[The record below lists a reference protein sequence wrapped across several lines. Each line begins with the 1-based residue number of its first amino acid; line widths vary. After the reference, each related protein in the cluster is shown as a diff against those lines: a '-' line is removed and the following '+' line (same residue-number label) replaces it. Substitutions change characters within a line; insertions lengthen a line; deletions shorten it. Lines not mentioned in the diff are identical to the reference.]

1 MTAASSRWQRT
12 FCAATSSMRG
22 CASQLEIERVLKKYV
37 FPKWGHR
44 PFRDIKRNDVALL
57 LDEVSDNHGPSQ
69 ADIVLAYVRKLMNWF
84 ASRDNFYVSPIV
96 RGMNRSKKEK
106 RSRILNDDEIRNLWR
121 AADGTFGALLKV
133 ALLTAQREGKVS
145 TMKWSDISD
154 DGVWTIP
161 SEKREKSNAG
171 SLQLPQMALDIIN
184 GQPKFAGNVHVF
196 AAVKGDGPFN
206 AFSQRKRELDE
217 KISMPHW
224 TIHDLRRT
232 ARSLLSRAGVRP
244 DISERVLGHA
254 IPGIAQVYDRHS
266 YDVEKADALNRLAT
280 MVNQIV
286 NPPPA
291 AKVIKMKRR
300 AK

>member
-1 MTAASSRWQRT
+1 M
-12 FCAATSSMRG
+12 
-22 CASQLEIERVLKKYV
+22 
-37 FPKWGHR
+37 
-44 PFRDIKRNDVALL
+44 
-57 LDEVSDNHGPSQ
+57 
-69 ADIVLAYVRKLMNWF
+69 LAYVRKLMNWF

-171 SLQLPQMALDIIN
+171 SLQLPQVVLDIIN

-254 IPGIAQVYDRHS
+254 IPG
-266 YDVEKADALNRLAT
+266 
-280 MVNQIV
+280 
-286 NPPPA
+286 
-291 AKVIKMKRR
+291 RR
-300 AK
+300 RCL